1 MNNFFGSY
9 GIPNYGNIP
18 HPTANSLSNPQMITP
33 IAQTPMTTSMFTQTT
48 TQQTQPQPQQA
59 PQNILQ
65 QSVYNVKPVTSFEEA
80 RASSIDFDGKIN
92 IFTDFNNGYIYTKS
106 INMADG
112 NANLQVYKLQPVNNT
127 PQQQYITNQ
136 DLETINNRMLNFEQG
151 LNDLQQ
157 SFYKIQ
163 KEWGTVNDDEST
175 INSFTKQKSNGV
187 SK

>member
-33 IAQTPMTTSMFTQTT
+33 IAQPPMTTSMFTQTT

-106 INMADG
+106 INMTDG
-112 NANLQVYKLQPVNNT
+112 NANLQVYKLQPPIST
-127 PQQQYITNQ
+127 TQQQYITNQ
-136 DLETINNRMLNFEQG
+136 DLDMLNSRMLNIEQG
-151 LNDLQQ
+151 LNNLQQ
-157 SFYKIQ
+157 DFSKIQ
-163 KEWGTVNDDEST
+163 TEWGTVNDDKST
-175 INSFTKQKSNGV
+175 NNGFTKQKSNGV